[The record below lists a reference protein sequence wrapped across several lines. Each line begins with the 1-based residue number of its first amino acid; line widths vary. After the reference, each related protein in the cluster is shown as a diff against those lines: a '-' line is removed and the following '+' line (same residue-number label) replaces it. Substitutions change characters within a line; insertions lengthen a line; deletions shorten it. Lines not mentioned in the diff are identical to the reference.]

1 MIQHSPNMLGANLL
15 NNLAKLL
22 SNKFVMNNK
31 KLVKRQLPLL
41 PLRNPRK
48 RNLARTSFGRKHALS
63 IVVKFSI
70 YLLCAKQ
77 LASYT

>member
-1 MIQHSPNMLGANLL
+1 
-15 NNLAKLL
+15 
-22 SNKFVMNNK
+22 MNNK

-48 RNLARTSFGRKHALS
+48 RNLARPSFGRKHALS

-70 YLLCAKQ
+70 HLLCAKQ